1 MGSAKIRH
9 FLDTNPSMKNQTEGN
24 ILDFSSLLGFHKLIF
39 FAVFFSSGGGG
50 EGKEPNRYNVSCML
64 QLQC

>member
-24 ILDFSSLLGFHKLIF
+24 LLDFSSLLGFHKLIF
-39 FAVFFSSGGGG
+39 FAVFFFQVVG
-50 EGKEPNRYNVSCML
+50 EGRGRNQTDIM
-64 QLQC
+64 

>member
-24 ILDFSSLLGFHKLIF
+24 LLDFSSLLGFHKLIF
-39 FAVFFSSGGGG
+39 FAVFFFKWWGRGG
-50 EGKEPNRYNVSCML
+50 EGTKRI
-64 QLQC
+64 